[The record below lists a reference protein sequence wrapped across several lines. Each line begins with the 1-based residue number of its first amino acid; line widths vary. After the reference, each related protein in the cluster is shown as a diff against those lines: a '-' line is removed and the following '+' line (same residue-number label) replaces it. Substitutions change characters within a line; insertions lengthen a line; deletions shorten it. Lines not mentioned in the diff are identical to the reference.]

1 MRVTKR
7 SGRVEDVKFDNVTN
21 RISKLTEGLSNS
33 VDVTKVAQQVFSS
46 IYDGINTHEIDTLS
60 AEICIGMITSDP
72 DYEILAT
79 RITAS
84 NIQKRAANNFH
95 IAMRKLHK
103 AGIVTHEVLEVSSKV
118 KDDIKPERDYD
129 FGYFGLKTLE
139 KGYLQKIDGEIIETP
154 QYMYMRV
161 AIGIHGHDTERVLE
175 TYDALSKGLF
185 IHATPTLFNAGT
197 PRPQM
202 SSCFVAGTAVFTT
215 NRGPVPI
222 EEVCIGD
229 NVVTHTGSIKPVLQT
244 HKNLLGDRTLFDVKI
259 YKTPGFQVTGNHRF
273 WSITKEQLHWKDEPQ
288 WNSIEHLRVGDWI
301 SIPKTNLNTVYEI
314 LDMYE
319 LLKDENGAE
328 HWTYSFEFDGTKM
341 RRLTH
346 FTSEYRPNGI
356 TLKGEWF
363 ERYIKVDEDFA
374 WFIGSWYGDGCIT
387 YQRSSAKSKRTPTHR
402 GISFAQNPNNTT
414 FIEKIEKIGCKYLGV
429 HACISKSKKRNCLSI
444 SFNNSAIGNAFNIL
458 FGRWSSGKFL
468 WPNMYSWNRNM
479 VSAFIGGLVST
490 DGCCTLRGNV
500 TVQLTNQPLIKS
512 IFHLS
517 RSVGLDTS
525 LTVGS
530 KPYKDRKQYI
540 GRIQFPWIPE
550 IMKWVYKHYDD
561 NRLYKSERANTT
573 LEIDGKIFLRIN
585 AKTRVKDNL
594 PEFVYTLGVKDDHSY
609 TVQGV
614 IAENCFLIA
623 NKEDS
628 IDGIYDT
635 VKECARISKW
645 AGGIG
650 LHIHDVRANK
660 SHIRG
665 TNGTSDGIIPMLRV
679 YNSTARY
686 VNQAGRR
693 KGSIAVYL
701 EPWHAD
707 ILDFLEIR
715 LNQGDEEAR
724 CRDLFSA
731 MWIPDLFMK
740 RVESGGNWS
749 LFCPDQAKGLS
760 DVYGKEFEDLYEKYE
775 AEGLAR
781 KVVPASEVWKAII
794 KSQSETGTP
803 YMLYKDACNEKSNHK
818 HVGTIKSSNLCVAP
832 ETKILTSKG
841 QQIISELVDQDVEV
855 WNGDEFSNVTIR
867 QTGKNQK
874 LLTVKTSKG
883 LELRCTPYHKFWI
896 VGHNE
901 PIEAQNLEKGMK
913 IIKHSLPVINHNTEN
928 MKYAYTHGLFCADG
942 TTSSHGNPKR
952 CLFKAKN
959 NGFCMR
965 HQKNL
970 KDYEE
975 DDDGTC
981 QANSYSEQ
989 KFLDLYHVKKK
1000 LMKFID
1006 YDYASNND
1014 ACNKIRLRLPKDID
1028 EKYTVPT
1035 ECSLESKLEWFA
1047 GLIDGDGCV
1056 TKHQGGRGISI
1067 QIGSIHYNFLND
1079 VLLMLQTIGVNS
1091 RINLSRNES
1100 IKELPGGSYTCKKL
1114 WRLLIPSGGVDLLK
1128 TLGLNTRRVNIN
1140 TENLPNRQAL
1150 HFDKIVSVEDLG
1162 ETSDTF
1168 CFNEPLKHRGIFN
1181 GILTGNCTEILEY
1194 TDKDET
1200 AVCNLAS
1207 IALPKY
1213 VDVEKKEF
1221 NHEELHRVTK
1231 MVTRNLNK
1239 VIDKNFYPT
1248 ENGERSNM
1256 RHRPIGIG
1264 VQGLADVFI
1273 MLRMSFGS
1281 EESRKLNRDIFE
1293 TIYHA
1298 SLESSCE
1305 LAEMYGTYET
1315 FKGSPFSQGILQFDM
1330 WDRDPKFSGRYDW
1343 NAMRELVKKGTRNS
1357 LLLAPMPTASTSQ
1370 ILGNNECFEPY
1381 TTNIY
1386 LRRTLAGEFVVVNK
1400 HLVNDLKERGLW
1412 SKEMKDLMVKANGS
1426 VQNIIDIPD
1435 DLKELYKTVWEMS
1448 QKTII
1453 DMAADRGVYI
1463 DQSQSMNLF
1472 VESPTLSK
1480 LSSMH
1485 MYAWKTGLKTGMYYL
1500 RSKAKARPIQ
1510 FSLEAECAMCSA

>member
-21 RISKLTEGLSNS
+21 RISKLTEGLSET
-33 VDVTKVAQQVFSS
+33 VDVTKIAQQVFSS
-46 IYDGINTHEIDTLS
+46 IYDGIKTPEIDTLS

-118 KDDIKPERDYD
+118 KDDIKPERDFE

-154 QYMYMRV
+154 QYLYMRV
-161 AIGIHGHDTERVLE
+161 AIGIHGHDIDHVLE
-175 TYDALSKGLF
+175 TYEALSKGLF

-202 SSCFVAGTAVFTT
+202 SS
-215 NRGPVPI
+215 
-222 EEVCIGD
+222 
-229 NVVTHTGSIKPVLQT
+229 
-244 HKNLLGDRTLFDVKI
+244 
-259 YKTPGFQVTGNHRF
+259 
-273 WSITKEQLHWKDEPQ
+273 
-288 WNSIEHLRVGDWI
+288 
-301 SIPKTNLNTVYEI
+301 
-314 LDMYE
+314 
-319 LLKDENGAE
+319 
-328 HWTYSFEFDGTKM
+328 
-341 RRLTH
+341 
-346 FTSEYRPNGI
+346 
-356 TLKGEWF
+356 
-363 ERYIKVDEDFA
+363 
-374 WFIGSWYGDGCIT
+374 
-387 YQRSSAKSKRTPTHR
+387 
-402 GISFAQNPNNTT
+402 
-414 FIEKIEKIGCKYLGV
+414 
-429 HACISKSKKRNCLSI
+429 
-444 SFNNSAIGNAFNIL
+444 
-458 FGRWSSGKFL
+458 
-468 WPNMYSWNRNM
+468 
-479 VSAFIGGLVST
+479 
-490 DGCCTLRGNV
+490 
-500 TVQLTNQPLIKS
+500 
-512 IFHLS
+512 
-517 RSVGLDTS
+517 
-525 LTVGS
+525 
-530 KPYKDRKQYI
+530 
-540 GRIQFPWIPE
+540 
-550 IMKWVYKHYDD
+550 
-561 NRLYKSERANTT
+561 
-573 LEIDGKIFLRIN
+573 
-585 AKTRVKDNL
+585 
-594 PEFVYTLGVKDDHSY
+594 
-609 TVQGV
+609 
-614 IAENCFLIA
+614 CFLIA

-650 LHIHDVRANK
+650 LHVHDVRANK

-740 RVESGGNWS
+740 RVESDGNWS

-775 AEGLAR
+775 SDGIAT
-781 KVVPASEVWKAII
+781 KVVPASEIWKAII

-818 HVGTIKSSNLCVAP
+818 HVGTIKSSNLC
-832 ETKILTSKG
+832 
-841 QQIISELVDQDVEV
+841 
-855 WNGDEFSNVTIR
+855 
-867 QTGKNQK
+867 
-874 LLTVKTSKG
+874 
-883 LELRCTPYHKFWI
+883 
-896 VGHNE
+896 
-901 PIEAQNLEKGMK
+901 
-913 IIKHSLPVINHNTEN
+913 
-928 MKYAYTHGLFCADG
+928 
-942 TTSSHGNPKR
+942 
-952 CLFKAKN
+952 
-959 NGFCMR
+959 
-965 HQKNL
+965 
-970 KDYEE
+970 
-975 DDDGTC
+975 
-981 QANSYSEQ
+981 
-989 KFLDLYHVKKK
+989 
-1000 LMKFID
+1000 
-1006 YDYASNND
+1006 
-1014 ACNKIRLRLPKDID
+1014 
-1028 EKYTVPT
+1028 
-1035 ECSLESKLEWFA
+1035 
-1047 GLIDGDGCV
+1047 
-1056 TKHQGGRGISI
+1056 
-1067 QIGSIHYNFLND
+1067 
-1079 VLLMLQTIGVNS
+1079 
-1091 RINLSRNES
+1091 
-1100 IKELPGGSYTCKKL
+1100 
-1114 WRLLIPSGGVDLLK
+1114 
-1128 TLGLNTRRVNIN
+1128 
-1140 TENLPNRQAL
+1140 
-1150 HFDKIVSVEDLG
+1150 
-1162 ETSDTF
+1162 
-1168 CFNEPLKHRGIFN
+1168 
-1181 GILTGNCTEILEY
+1181 TEILEF
-1194 TDKDET
+1194 TDKEET

-1248 ENGERSNM
+1248 ENGKRSNM

-1273 MLRMSFGS
+1273 MLRMTFGS
-1281 EESRKLNRDIFE
+1281 EESRKLNIDIFE

-1305 LAEMYGTYET
+1305 LAEMYGPYET
-1315 FKGSPFSQGILQFDM
+1315 FKGSPFSKGILQFDM

-1343 NAMRELVKKGTRNS
+1343 NAMRKLVKKGTINS

-1400 HLVNDLKERGLW
+1400 HLVNDLKECGLW

-1472 VESPTLSK
+1472 VESPTISK

-1500 RSKAKARPIQ
+1500 RSKAKSRPIQ
-1510 FSLEAECAMCSA
+1510 FSLEAECSMCSA

>member
-118 KDDIKPERDYD
+118 KDDIQPERDYD

-139 KGYLQKIDGEIIETP
+139 KGYLQKIDSEIIETP

-161 AIGIHGHDTERVLE
+161 SIGIHGHDTERGLE
-175 TYDALSKGLF
+175 TYEALSKGLF

-202 SSCFVAGTAVFTT
+202 SSCF
-215 NRGPVPI
+215 
-222 EEVCIGD
+222 
-229 NVVTHTGSIKPVLQT
+229 
-244 HKNLLGDRTLFDVKI
+244 
-259 YKTPGFQVTGNHRF
+259 
-273 WSITKEQLHWKDEPQ
+273 
-288 WNSIEHLRVGDWI
+288 
-301 SIPKTNLNTVYEI
+301 
-314 LDMYE
+314 
-319 LLKDENGAE
+319 
-328 HWTYSFEFDGTKM
+328 
-341 RRLTH
+341 
-346 FTSEYRPNGI
+346 
-356 TLKGEWF
+356 
-363 ERYIKVDEDFA
+363 
-374 WFIGSWYGDGCIT
+374 
-387 YQRSSAKSKRTPTHR
+387 
-402 GISFAQNPNNTT
+402 
-414 FIEKIEKIGCKYLGV
+414 
-429 HACISKSKKRNCLSI
+429 
-444 SFNNSAIGNAFNIL
+444 
-458 FGRWSSGKFL
+458 
-468 WPNMYSWNRNM
+468 
-479 VSAFIGGLVST
+479 
-490 DGCCTLRGNV
+490 
-500 TVQLTNQPLIKS
+500 
-512 IFHLS
+512 
-517 RSVGLDTS
+517 
-525 LTVGS
+525 
-530 KPYKDRKQYI
+530 
-540 GRIQFPWIPE
+540 
-550 IMKWVYKHYDD
+550 
-561 NRLYKSERANTT
+561 
-573 LEIDGKIFLRIN
+573 
-585 AKTRVKDNL
+585 
-594 PEFVYTLGVKDDHSY
+594 
-609 TVQGV
+609 
-614 IAENCFLIA
+614 LIA

-635 VKECARISKW
+635 VKECAQISKW

-749 LFCPDQAKGLS
+749 LFCPDVARGLS
-760 DVYGKEFEDLYEKYE
+760 NVYGKEFEDLYEKYE
-775 AEGLAR
+775 AEGLAK

-818 HVGTIKSSNLCVAP
+818 HIGTIKSSNL
-832 ETKILTSKG
+832 
-841 QQIISELVDQDVEV
+841 
-855 WNGDEFSNVTIR
+855 
-867 QTGKNQK
+867 
-874 LLTVKTSKG
+874 
-883 LELRCTPYHKFWI
+883 
-896 VGHNE
+896 
-901 PIEAQNLEKGMK
+901 
-913 IIKHSLPVINHNTEN
+913 
-928 MKYAYTHGLFCADG
+928 
-942 TTSSHGNPKR
+942 
-952 CLFKAKN
+952 
-959 NGFCMR
+959 
-965 HQKNL
+965 
-970 KDYEE
+970 
-975 DDDGTC
+975 
-981 QANSYSEQ
+981 
-989 KFLDLYHVKKK
+989 
-1000 LMKFID
+1000 
-1006 YDYASNND
+1006 
-1014 ACNKIRLRLPKDID
+1014 
-1028 EKYTVPT
+1028 
-1035 ECSLESKLEWFA
+1035 
-1047 GLIDGDGCV
+1047 
-1056 TKHQGGRGISI
+1056 
-1067 QIGSIHYNFLND
+1067 
-1079 VLLMLQTIGVNS
+1079 
-1091 RINLSRNES
+1091 
-1100 IKELPGGSYTCKKL
+1100 
-1114 WRLLIPSGGVDLLK
+1114 
-1128 TLGLNTRRVNIN
+1128 
-1140 TENLPNRQAL
+1140 
-1150 HFDKIVSVEDLG
+1150 
-1162 ETSDTF
+1162 
-1168 CFNEPLKHRGIFN
+1168 
-1181 GILTGNCTEILEY
+1181 CTEILEY

-1248 ENGERSNM
+1248 ENGKRSNM

-1400 HLVNDLKERGLW
+1400 HLVSDLKERGLW

-1510 FSLEAECAMCSA
+1510 FSLEAECTMCSA

>member
-21 RISKLTEGLSNS
+21 RISKLTEGLSET
-33 VDVTKVAQQVFSS
+33 VDVTKIAQQVFSS
-46 IYDGINTHEIDTLS
+46 IYDGIKTPEIDTLS

-118 KDDIKPERDYD
+118 KDEIKPERDFD

-154 QYMYMRV
+154 QYLYMRV
-161 AIGIHGHDTERVLE
+161 AIGIHGHDIDHVLE
-175 TYDALSKGLF
+175 TYEALSKGLF

-202 SSCFVAGTAVFTT
+202 SS
-215 NRGPVPI
+215 
-222 EEVCIGD
+222 
-229 NVVTHTGSIKPVLQT
+229 
-244 HKNLLGDRTLFDVKI
+244 
-259 YKTPGFQVTGNHRF
+259 
-273 WSITKEQLHWKDEPQ
+273 
-288 WNSIEHLRVGDWI
+288 
-301 SIPKTNLNTVYEI
+301 
-314 LDMYE
+314 
-319 LLKDENGAE
+319 
-328 HWTYSFEFDGTKM
+328 
-341 RRLTH
+341 
-346 FTSEYRPNGI
+346 
-356 TLKGEWF
+356 
-363 ERYIKVDEDFA
+363 
-374 WFIGSWYGDGCIT
+374 
-387 YQRSSAKSKRTPTHR
+387 
-402 GISFAQNPNNTT
+402 
-414 FIEKIEKIGCKYLGV
+414 
-429 HACISKSKKRNCLSI
+429 
-444 SFNNSAIGNAFNIL
+444 
-458 FGRWSSGKFL
+458 
-468 WPNMYSWNRNM
+468 
-479 VSAFIGGLVST
+479 
-490 DGCCTLRGNV
+490 
-500 TVQLTNQPLIKS
+500 
-512 IFHLS
+512 
-517 RSVGLDTS
+517 
-525 LTVGS
+525 
-530 KPYKDRKQYI
+530 
-540 GRIQFPWIPE
+540 
-550 IMKWVYKHYDD
+550 
-561 NRLYKSERANTT
+561 
-573 LEIDGKIFLRIN
+573 
-585 AKTRVKDNL
+585 
-594 PEFVYTLGVKDDHSY
+594 
-609 TVQGV
+609 
-614 IAENCFLIA
+614 CFLIA

-650 LHIHDVRANK
+650 LHVHDVRANK

-731 MWIPDLFMK
+731 MWISDLFMK
-740 RVESGGNWS
+740 RVESDGNWS

-775 AEGLAR
+775 ADGLAT
-781 KVVPASEVWKAII
+781 KVVPASEIWKAII

-818 HVGTIKSSNLCVAP
+818 HLGTIKSSNLC
-832 ETKILTSKG
+832 
-841 QQIISELVDQDVEV
+841 
-855 WNGDEFSNVTIR
+855 
-867 QTGKNQK
+867 
-874 LLTVKTSKG
+874 
-883 LELRCTPYHKFWI
+883 
-896 VGHNE
+896 
-901 PIEAQNLEKGMK
+901 
-913 IIKHSLPVINHNTEN
+913 
-928 MKYAYTHGLFCADG
+928 
-942 TTSSHGNPKR
+942 
-952 CLFKAKN
+952 
-959 NGFCMR
+959 
-965 HQKNL
+965 
-970 KDYEE
+970 
-975 DDDGTC
+975 
-981 QANSYSEQ
+981 
-989 KFLDLYHVKKK
+989 
-1000 LMKFID
+1000 
-1006 YDYASNND
+1006 
-1014 ACNKIRLRLPKDID
+1014 
-1028 EKYTVPT
+1028 
-1035 ECSLESKLEWFA
+1035 
-1047 GLIDGDGCV
+1047 
-1056 TKHQGGRGISI
+1056 
-1067 QIGSIHYNFLND
+1067 
-1079 VLLMLQTIGVNS
+1079 
-1091 RINLSRNES
+1091 
-1100 IKELPGGSYTCKKL
+1100 
-1114 WRLLIPSGGVDLLK
+1114 
-1128 TLGLNTRRVNIN
+1128 
-1140 TENLPNRQAL
+1140 
-1150 HFDKIVSVEDLG
+1150 
-1162 ETSDTF
+1162 
-1168 CFNEPLKHRGIFN
+1168 
-1181 GILTGNCTEILEY
+1181 TEIIEY

-1231 MVTRNLNK
+1231 MITRNLNK

-1248 ENGERSNM
+1248 ENGKRSNM

-1273 MLRMSFGS
+1273 MLRMTFGS
-1281 EESRKLNRDIFE
+1281 EESRKLNIDIFE

-1305 LAEMYGTYET
+1305 LAEMYGPYST
-1315 FKGSPFSQGILQFDM
+1315 FKGSPFSKGILQFDM

-1343 NAMRELVKKGTRNS
+1343 NAMRELVKKGTMNS

-1472 VESPTLSK
+1472 VESPTVSK

-1500 RSKAKARPIQ
+1500 RSKAKSRPIQ
-1510 FSLEAECAMCSA
+1510 FSLEAECSMCSA

>member
-1 MRVTKR
+1 MYYIMRVTKR

-901 PIEAQNLEKGMK
+901 PIEAQNLEKGMET
-913 IIKHSLPVINHNTEN
+913 IRYSLP
-928 MKYAYTHGLFCADG
+928 
-942 TTSSHGNPKR
+942 
-952 CLFKAKN
+952 
-959 NGFCMR
+959 
-965 HQKNL
+965 
-970 KDYEE
+970 
-975 DDDGTC
+975 DD
-981 QANSYSEQ
+981 
-989 KFLDLYHVKKK
+989 
-1000 LMKFID
+1000 
-1006 YDYASNND
+1006 ND
-1014 ACNKIRLRLPKDID
+1014 
-1028 EKYTVPT
+1028 T
-1035 ECSLESKLEWFA
+1035 
-1047 GLIDGDGCV
+1047 
-1056 TKHQGGRGISI
+1056 
-1067 QIGSIHYNFLND
+1067 
-1079 VLLMLQTIGVNS
+1079 
-1091 RINLSRNES
+1091 
-1100 IKELPGGSYTCKKL
+1100 
-1114 WRLLIPSGGVDLLK
+1114 
-1128 TLGLNTRRVNIN
+1128 
-1140 TENLPNRQAL
+1140 

-1181 GILTGNCTEILEY
+1181 GILTGNCTEIIEY

>member
-21 RISKLTEGLSNS
+21 RISKLTYGLSDT
-33 VDVTKVAQQVFSS
+33 VDVSKVAQQVFSS

-749 LFCPDQAKGLS
+749 LFCPDVARGLS

-775 AEGLAR
+775 TEGLAR
-781 KVVPASEVWKAII
+781 KVVPAFEVWKAII

-818 HVGTIKSSNLCVAP
+818 HVGTIKSSNL
-832 ETKILTSKG
+832 
-841 QQIISELVDQDVEV
+841 
-855 WNGDEFSNVTIR
+855 
-867 QTGKNQK
+867 
-874 LLTVKTSKG
+874 
-883 LELRCTPYHKFWI
+883 
-896 VGHNE
+896 
-901 PIEAQNLEKGMK
+901 
-913 IIKHSLPVINHNTEN
+913 
-928 MKYAYTHGLFCADG
+928 
-942 TTSSHGNPKR
+942 
-952 CLFKAKN
+952 
-959 NGFCMR
+959 
-965 HQKNL
+965 
-970 KDYEE
+970 
-975 DDDGTC
+975 
-981 QANSYSEQ
+981 
-989 KFLDLYHVKKK
+989 
-1000 LMKFID
+1000 
-1006 YDYASNND
+1006 
-1014 ACNKIRLRLPKDID
+1014 
-1028 EKYTVPT
+1028 
-1035 ECSLESKLEWFA
+1035 
-1047 GLIDGDGCV
+1047 
-1056 TKHQGGRGISI
+1056 
-1067 QIGSIHYNFLND
+1067 
-1079 VLLMLQTIGVNS
+1079 
-1091 RINLSRNES
+1091 
-1100 IKELPGGSYTCKKL
+1100 
-1114 WRLLIPSGGVDLLK
+1114 
-1128 TLGLNTRRVNIN
+1128 
-1140 TENLPNRQAL
+1140 
-1150 HFDKIVSVEDLG
+1150 
-1162 ETSDTF
+1162 
-1168 CFNEPLKHRGIFN
+1168 
-1181 GILTGNCTEILEY
+1181 CTEILEY

-1412 SKEMKDLMVKANGS
+1412 SKEMKDLMVKAGGS

>member
-21 RISKLTEGLSNS
+21 RISKLTEGLSET
-33 VDVTKVAQQVFSS
+33 VDVTKIAQQVFSS
-46 IYDGINTHEIDTLS
+46 IYDGIKTPEIDTLS

-118 KDDIKPERDYD
+118 KDDIKPERDFE

-161 AIGIHGHDTERVLE
+161 AIGIHGHDIDHVLE
-175 TYDALSKGLF
+175 TYEALSKGLF

-202 SSCFVAGTAVFTT
+202 SS
-215 NRGPVPI
+215 
-222 EEVCIGD
+222 
-229 NVVTHTGSIKPVLQT
+229 
-244 HKNLLGDRTLFDVKI
+244 
-259 YKTPGFQVTGNHRF
+259 
-273 WSITKEQLHWKDEPQ
+273 
-288 WNSIEHLRVGDWI
+288 
-301 SIPKTNLNTVYEI
+301 
-314 LDMYE
+314 
-319 LLKDENGAE
+319 
-328 HWTYSFEFDGTKM
+328 
-341 RRLTH
+341 
-346 FTSEYRPNGI
+346 
-356 TLKGEWF
+356 
-363 ERYIKVDEDFA
+363 
-374 WFIGSWYGDGCIT
+374 
-387 YQRSSAKSKRTPTHR
+387 
-402 GISFAQNPNNTT
+402 
-414 FIEKIEKIGCKYLGV
+414 
-429 HACISKSKKRNCLSI
+429 
-444 SFNNSAIGNAFNIL
+444 
-458 FGRWSSGKFL
+458 
-468 WPNMYSWNRNM
+468 
-479 VSAFIGGLVST
+479 
-490 DGCCTLRGNV
+490 
-500 TVQLTNQPLIKS
+500 
-512 IFHLS
+512 
-517 RSVGLDTS
+517 
-525 LTVGS
+525 
-530 KPYKDRKQYI
+530 
-540 GRIQFPWIPE
+540 
-550 IMKWVYKHYDD
+550 
-561 NRLYKSERANTT
+561 
-573 LEIDGKIFLRIN
+573 
-585 AKTRVKDNL
+585 
-594 PEFVYTLGVKDDHSY
+594 
-609 TVQGV
+609 
-614 IAENCFLIA
+614 CFLIA

-650 LHIHDVRANK
+650 LHVHDVRANK

-740 RVESGGNWS
+740 RVESDGNWS

-775 AEGLAR
+775 SDGIAT
-781 KVVPASEVWKAII
+781 KVVPASEIWKAII

-818 HVGTIKSSNLCVAP
+818 HVGTIKSSNLC
-832 ETKILTSKG
+832 
-841 QQIISELVDQDVEV
+841 
-855 WNGDEFSNVTIR
+855 
-867 QTGKNQK
+867 
-874 LLTVKTSKG
+874 
-883 LELRCTPYHKFWI
+883 
-896 VGHNE
+896 
-901 PIEAQNLEKGMK
+901 
-913 IIKHSLPVINHNTEN
+913 
-928 MKYAYTHGLFCADG
+928 
-942 TTSSHGNPKR
+942 
-952 CLFKAKN
+952 
-959 NGFCMR
+959 
-965 HQKNL
+965 
-970 KDYEE
+970 
-975 DDDGTC
+975 
-981 QANSYSEQ
+981 
-989 KFLDLYHVKKK
+989 
-1000 LMKFID
+1000 
-1006 YDYASNND
+1006 
-1014 ACNKIRLRLPKDID
+1014 
-1028 EKYTVPT
+1028 
-1035 ECSLESKLEWFA
+1035 
-1047 GLIDGDGCV
+1047 
-1056 TKHQGGRGISI
+1056 
-1067 QIGSIHYNFLND
+1067 
-1079 VLLMLQTIGVNS
+1079 
-1091 RINLSRNES
+1091 
-1100 IKELPGGSYTCKKL
+1100 
-1114 WRLLIPSGGVDLLK
+1114 
-1128 TLGLNTRRVNIN
+1128 
-1140 TENLPNRQAL
+1140 
-1150 HFDKIVSVEDLG
+1150 
-1162 ETSDTF
+1162 
-1168 CFNEPLKHRGIFN
+1168 
-1181 GILTGNCTEILEY
+1181 TEILEF
-1194 TDKDET
+1194 TDKEET

-1248 ENGERSNM
+1248 ENGKRSNM

-1273 MLRMSFGS
+1273 MLRMTFGS
-1281 EESRKLNRDIFE
+1281 EESRKLNIDIFE

-1305 LAEMYGTYET
+1305 LAEMYGPYET
-1315 FKGSPFSQGILQFDM
+1315 FKGSPFSKGILQFDM

-1343 NAMRELVKKGTRNS
+1343 NAMRKLVKKGTINS

-1400 HLVNDLKERGLW
+1400 HLVNDLKECGLW

-1472 VESPTLSK
+1472 VESPTISK

-1500 RSKAKARPIQ
+1500 RSKAKSRPIQ
-1510 FSLEAECAMCSA
+1510 FSLEAECSMCSA